1 VLILNNLHCIKI
13 VQDLPIFCLG
23 KRESLPDSG
32 PHGQKEKAAA
42 RLPQITNLFTTK
54 NNPEVER
61 IQETNWI
68 AGAER
73 LSTEWIRRRFGGVKG
88 KAGAAKLS

>member
-13 VQDLPIFCLG
+13 VQDLPIFRLG

-32 PHGQKEKAAA
+32 RHGQKEKAAA
-42 RLPQITNLFTTK
+42 RLPQITNLFATE

-61 IQETNWI
+61 VQETDWT
-68 AGAER
+68 AGVQW
-73 LSTEWIRRRFGGVKG
+73 L
-88 KAGAAKLS
+88 